1 MARVFFLDVQK
12 ISLFNSSVLVC
23 RVDTNP
29 FELAKAVQ
37 DPLRSQCPK
46 FDDTTA
52 GTAVILSQ
60 KGQDHILACA
70 VFLLESKSV
79 KSDQDDLEDGLKG
92 QMVKYLVEVA
102 KNLDKVEFSPRR
114 FSTNS

>member
-1 MARVFFLDVQK
+1 M
-12 ISLFNSSVLVC
+12 
-23 RVDTNP
+23 DTSP
-29 FELAKAVQ
+29 SELEKAVK

-46 FDDTTA
+46 FAEDSGVVTVLTQN
-52 GTAVILSQ
+52 S
-60 KGQDHILACA
+60 QDHILACA

-79 KSDQDDLEDGLKG
+79 VRAEEEDQDEGSSLKV

>member
-1 MARVFFLDVQK
+1 MDK
-12 ISLFNSSVLVC
+12 SP
-23 RVDTNP
+23 T
-29 FELAKAVQ
+29 ELEKAVR
-37 DPLRSQCPK
+37 DPLRSQCPR
-46 FDDTTA
+46 FAEDSGVVTLLT
-52 GTAVILSQ
+52 Q
-60 KGQDHILACA
+60 NNQDHILACA

-79 KSDQDDLEDGLKG
+79 VRAEDDDQDGGSSLKV